1 MEYKQITGTD
11 YWITND
17 GSVYSVKFNKTRLL
31 KVRVQSAGYPQVILS
46 TEGMLKSFLVHRLV
60 ALYFIPNPENF
71 EMINHKDGNKLNN
84 RVENLEWCSS
94 KQNVNHSIKTGL
106 RTNKHRLNYKLA
118 EEIRASEL
126 PTKLLSKI
134 YGVSRSAITR
144 IKTNKIWKTKASQT
158 TK

>member
-1 MEYKQITGTD
+1 MQYKQITGTD

-17 GSVYSVKFNKTRLL
+17 GSVYSVKFNRTRKL
-31 KVRVQSAGYPQVILS
+31 VGREQSGGYLQVALS
-46 TEGMLKSFLVHRLV
+46 TKGVVEDWLVHRLV
-60 ALYFIPNPENF
+60 ATYFIDNPDRL

-106 RTNKHRLNYKLA
+106 RTGIRRLNFILA
-118 EEIRASEL
+118 EEIRRSNL

-144 IKTNKIWKTKASQT
+144 IKQNKIWRTKE
-158 TK
+158 